1 MRSCVLLLLLSS
13 AAAFAAPR
21 LYYSKFF
28 KGSVPEYVAITVERS
43 GQATYQEAKD
53 DDNPIKLRLTDT
65 EAQELFNL
73 ADKLDRFQRPIESGL
88 KVANMGVK
96 TFRFEDGNEKHE
108 IEFNYSQDADAQALW
123 DAFERIT
130 ETEQHFINLERTV
143 RYDRL
148 GVNDVLL
155 RMQITYEHKR
165 LVAPEQFLPLLDR
178 IIKNESFLH
187 IARERASGLAESIRK
202 PPPPQEKTQ

>member
-165 LVAPEQFLPLLDR
+165 LVAPEQFLSLLDR

-202 PPPPQEKTQ
+202 PPPPQEKTH